1 MNWKIIIYIIVLVL
15 STWFLTKFVKAH
27 KENNTHDM
35 IFYGLCILILIA

>member
-1 MNWKIIIYIIVLVL
+1 MNWKIIIYIIALVL

-35 IFYGLCILILIA
+35 IFLLCF